1 MSIANILLNLVVGEI
16 YLSKEKKSRK
26 KKKKSNILIV
36 GLIISLIIL
45 FSGLIISGLDIVEIQ
60 IGNITEQNYSFYYYL
75 ASQNIPD
82 SILFKYIVGITSS
95 IFLSSVIFLA
105 FLMKYE
111 SEKTIRKMSIVI
123 LNLFRQGT
131 IKTVVETKPSAA
143 VVTTPQE
150 KTVKERESQL
160 RPVSSERGIAPRVE
174 KRITKPPETL
184 PRRPITPLKRCPYCG
199 GVLPLGDVH
208 VFCPHCGK
216 RLK

>member
-1 MSIANILLNLVVGEI
+1 MSIANILLNLVTGEI
-16 YLSKEKKSRK
+16 YLSKEKRSRRK
-26 KKKKSNILIV
+26 KRINILIV

-60 IGNITEQNYSFYYYL
+60 IGNTTEQNYGFYYYL
-75 ASQNIPD
+75 ASQSIPD
-82 SILFKYIVGITSS
+82 IILFKYIVGITSS
-95 IFLSSVIFLA
+95 IFLSSVIFLS

-111 SEKTIRKMSIVI
+111 SEKNIRKMSVVI
-123 LNLFRQGT
+123 LNLFRQGM
-131 IKTVVETKPSAA
+131 IKTVVETKPSATVA
-143 VVTTPQE
+143 TVPRE

-160 RPVSSERGIAPRVE
+160 KPVSSEKSIVPSVE
-174 KRITKPPETL
+174 KHITRGPETS
-184 PRRPITPLKRCPYCG
+184 PRRPIAPLKRCPYCG